1 MLICLDTEFTGL
13 NPAKPD
19 LISIALVDAT
29 GREFY
34 AELPEENWTVECNE

>member
-13 NPAKPD
+13 DQARPD
-19 LISIALVDAT
+19 LISIALVDET

-34 AELPEENWTVECNE
+34 AELPEEHWAVQCNE